1 MKAKKVFFYTVN
13 HQNQTQKAYSLIAQ
27 KKLTAI
33 ELAVS
38 FIHQKQYAEAEEL
51 LDKVLQSVPG
61 FSKALIQKSR
71 ILKIKGEFEQAEV
84 VLKQVL
90 AQNPHSVA
98 ALNNLG
104 NIYAEQNRFNDAL
117 HLYEKVLLLNPRQG
131 HTHKNIGLIH
141 VKTNNYR
148 EAMQHFAESH
158 KLMPLDCSVLFE
170 IGKLY
175 DKNGNLL
182 KAIEI
187 YNEILKIDAGNLEV
201 MMLLGINYR
210 KMGHFEK
217 ATPYFEQV
225 WRQNPRCSEA
235 FYLLARCKSDIA
247 DWNRWDDTRRELIE
261 TLERDLA
268 GSESLNCSPMDVHYY
283 DIPDELQFRVM
294 KRIAAKHSG
303 FRSGLFS
310 FTGRKH
316 KKLRIGYLSPD
327 FRAHALGMSV
337 YKMFSHHNREA
348 FEVYVFSQ
356 FIPNENDPFH
366 LEIKASADRFFD
378 IQNLD
383 EAAVARLIYENEIDI
398 LVDFGGYST
407 HTKPGILRLK
417 PAPVQVFMFGQPD
430 TTAMPEVDYFISDK
444 LLIDSENRQ
453 YYTENILYLPYGFI
467 CSPIKANG
475 KAITRAEVGIAPDA
489 FVFCSFCNPYKFEPF
504 MFAVWMKLLQQVD
517 NSVLYLMSNGN
528 ATFEKNI
535 LSEATLHDVDP
546 ARLFF
551 ANNVSVAD
559 HIERMKTCDLFLD
572 TPYYSSCSS
581 ASHALMAG
589 LPVVTLCG
597 KTNASRQ
604 GASVCHAAG
613 LDEMICYSTN
623 EYFQKALQLASKP
636 LELDK
641 LKKYLSQKQ
650 REIPHFDLALNVG
663 YIEEAYRKIWDVY
676 SRGKTQ
682 NDIVI
687 N

>member
-1 MKAKKVFFYTVN
+1 MK
-13 HQNQTQKAYSLIAQ
+13 
-27 KKLTAI
+27 
-33 ELAVS
+33 
-38 FIHQKQYAEAEEL
+38 
-51 LDKVLQSVPG
+51 
-61 FSKALIQKSR
+61 
-71 ILKIKGEFEQAEV
+71 
-84 VLKQVL
+84 
-90 AQNPHSVA
+90 
-98 ALNNLG
+98 
-104 NIYAEQNRFNDAL
+104 
-117 HLYEKVLLLNPRQG
+117 HL
-131 HTHKNIGLIH
+131 
-141 VKTNNYR
+141 
-148 EAMQHFAESH
+148 
-158 KLMPLDCSVLFE
+158 
-170 IGKLY
+170 
-175 DKNGNLL
+175 
-182 KAIEI
+182 
-187 YNEILKIDAGNLEV
+187 
-201 MMLLGINYR
+201 
-210 KMGHFEK
+210 
-217 ATPYFEQV
+217 
-225 WRQNPRCSEA
+225 
-235 FYLLARCKSDIA
+235 
-247 DWNRWDDTRRELIE
+247 
-261 TLERDLA
+261 
-268 GSESLNCSPMDVHYY
+268 
-283 DIPDELQFRVM
+283 
-294 KRIAAKHSG
+294 AAKYNH
-303 FRSGLFS
+303 FKTGLFTFS
-310 FTGRKH
+310 GREH

-378 IQNLD
+378 IQNLEE
-383 EAAVARLIYENEIDI
+383 EAAARLIYENEIDI

-489 FVFCSFCNPYKFEPF
+489 FVFCSFCNPYKLEPF

-551 ANNVSVAD
+551 ANNVSIAG
-559 HIERMKTCDLFLD
+559 HIERMKLCDLFLD